1 MTSPAPP
8 GLGHTFLEQLVVQR
22 RVIGA
27 LLMREMLTRY
37 GRRNIGFLW
46 LFAEPMMV
54 TLIVAAV
61 WTARGLNQFS
71 NIPIVAFV
79 ITGYSGIQL
88 WRNMSRRCINA
99 IEPSRALLS
108 HRPVKML
115 DIYLARMLLEV
126 AGTTTSFALLCAIFL
141 LFSNQ
146 MPPPENI
153 LELVFG
159 WGMLVW
165 FSMGL
170 SITLGALSELTSLV
184 DKFWPP
190 LIYVLYPLSGAMFLV
205 DTLPHGMKEIVV
217 YIPLVHA
224 NELLRDGFFG
234 SHFTAHYDLSYLVGW
249 CLGLC
254 VFGLGV
260 SRLTVEHRLSR

>member
-1 MTSPAPP
+1 MADAAPP
-8 GLGHTFLEQLVVQR
+8 GLGRTLVEQLMVQR

-54 TLIVAAV
+54 TVIIAAL
-61 WTARGLNQFS
+61 WTARGLHQYS
-71 NIPIVAFV
+71 DIPIVAFA

-88 WRNMSRRCINA
+88 WRNMSRRCIDA
-99 IEPSRALLS
+99 IEPNRALLR

-115 DIYLARMLLEV
+115 DIYLARMMLEV
-126 AGTTTSFALLCAIFL
+126 VGTTTSFALLCILFL
-141 LFSNQ
+141 IFSNQ
-146 MPPPENI
+146 ILPPENI
-153 LELVFG
+153 LEVALA
-159 WGMLVW
+159 WGLFAW

-184 DKFWPP
+184 SKFWPP
-190 LIYVLYPLSGAMFLV
+190 LIYIFYPLSGAMFLV
-205 DTLPHGMKEIVV
+205 EALPHGLKEFVL

-224 NELLRDGFFG
+224 NEMLRDGFFG
-234 SHFTAHYDLSYLVGW
+234 SHFIAHYDAFYLVNW
-249 CLGLC
+249 CLGLSII
-254 VFGLGV
+254 GLGL
-260 SRLTVEHRLSR
+260 SHLTVEHRLS

>member
-1 MTSPAPP
+1 MNNAAPP
-8 GLGHTFLEQLVVQR
+8 GLGRTFREQLMVQR

-54 TLIVAAV
+54 TVIVAAI
-61 WTARGLNQFS
+61 WTSRGLHQYS
-71 NIPIVAFV
+71 DIPIVAFV

-99 IEPSRALLS
+99 IDPNRAMLS

-126 AGTTTSFALLCAIFL
+126 AGVTTSFVFLCVLFPA
-141 LFSNQ
+141 FSNQ
-146 MPPPENI
+146 ISPPEDI
-153 LELVFG
+153 LKVAFS
-159 WGMLVW
+159 WGLFVW

-170 SITLGALSELTSLV
+170 SLTLGALSELTGLV
-184 DKFWPP
+184 EKFWPP
-190 LIYVLYPLSGAMFLV
+190 VVFILYPISGAMVLV
-205 DTLPHGMKEIVV
+205 DGLPHGMKEVILH
-217 YIPLVHA
+217 IPLVHV
-224 NELLRDGFFG
+224 NEMLRDGFFG
-234 SHFTAHYDLSYLVGW
+234 SHFVAHYDLSYLMSW
-249 CLGLC
+249 CLGLSI
-254 VFGLGV
+254 FGLGL
-260 SRLTVEHRLSR
+260 SYLTVEHRLS

>member
-1 MTSPAPP
+1 MNNPAPP
-8 GLGHTFLEQLVVQR
+8 GLGTTFLEQLMVQR

-54 TLIVAAV
+54 TLIVAGV
-61 WTARGLNQFS
+61 WFARGLNHFS
-71 NIPIVAFV
+71 NIPIIAFV

-99 IEPSRALLS
+99 IDPNRAMLS

-126 AGTTTSFALLCAIFL
+126 AGVTTSFVLLCVLFL
-141 LFSNQ
+141 IFSNQ
-146 MPPPENI
+146 ISPPEDI
-153 LELVFG
+153 LKVAFS
-159 WGMLVW
+159 WGLFAW

-170 SITLGALSELTSLV
+170 SLSLGALSELTSLV
-184 DKFWPP
+184 EKFWPP
-190 LIYVLYPLSGAMFLV
+190 MIYIFYPLSGAMFLV
-205 DTLPHGMKEIVV
+205 DGLPHGMKEVV
-217 YIPLVHA
+217 QYIPLTHA
-224 NELLRDGFFG
+224 NEMLRDGFFG
-234 SHFTAHYDLSYLVGW
+234 SHFIAHYDLSYLVSW
-249 CLGLC
+249 CLGLSI
-254 VFGLGV
+254 FGLGL
-260 SRLTVEHRLSR
+260 SHLTVEHRLS